1 MKFRIIIS
9 VITLTFL
16 VYTKVYAQY
25 SEALENKKGFNKFV
39 LETPFKNYQND
50 LILNLTGFD
59 GVKYYKYVKTDIKV
73 VFGVEIKEIKLG
85 FFENMLYTISI
96 EFGAIEDFKIQ
107 QLDRNLVDIFG
118 MPLSV
123 DPNYFSE
130 AKYQSNRVWKG
141 QTVWLQRDTYSCD
154 DVIAPCTT
162 SIFLVSLRLRQLIKD
177 KSF

>member
-123 DPNYFSE
+123 DQIISQKQNISME
-130 AKYQSNRVWKG
+130 RT
-141 QTVWLQRDTYSCD
+141 TVWLQRDTYHVMMSSHLALP
-154 DVIAPCTT
+154 V
-162 SIFLVSLRLRQLIKD
+162 F
-177 KSF
+177 F